1 MQNRCHL
8 FAGRGRGHV
17 RRQDV
22 DGGDLSPASAQ
33 RDLRHAEA
41 QQHHPRRLHRKK
53 LRQGCGEFFLN
64 ADLEI
69 RIGNQWTLI
78 T

>member
-1 MQNRCHL
+1 MNLVHLPSAKPKPGRRMVLYQMQNRCHSV
-8 FAGRGRGHV
+8 AGRGRGHV

-53 LRQGCGEFFLN
+53 LRQG
-64 ADLEI
+64 
-69 RIGNQWTLI
+69 
-78 T
+78 